1 MVCILYGP
9 EDVLHTSCMA
19 CGLYGMRTVWHAV
32 SMACDLYSMQAER
45 RGCCMASMACRVYGI
60 QAVWHVGCMAWRLY
74 GMQAVWHAGC
84 MTCRLY
90 DLQTICSVDCVA
102 CRLYD
107 KIVVNFWHFGTH
119 RKSLFGHYISHRPI
133 IVLKNLLPRPF
144 YKINR
149 SASRLAKKRSIHATG
164 TEGSTQ
170 SSSLSILKSSNK

>member
-9 EDVLHTSCMA
+9 EAVWHASCMA

-45 RGCCMASMACRVYGI
+45 LGCCMASMACRVYGI

-74 GMQAVWHAGC
+74 
-84 MTCRLY
+84 
-90 DLQTICSVDCVA
+90 DLHTICSVDCVA

-133 IVLKNLLPRPF
+133 AIKNLLPRPF